1 MSVLTLYIRV
11 CESSTQKERGKV
23 GNPPALAFV
32 ECLMSILSSAEQ
44 PANRAVIVTLCGDSG
59 MGKTSLACA
68 FPKPIVIRAEDGLQA
83 IPAASRPMALPLLTN
98 VDQLWEQLKALV
110 REEHDYKTVVIDSVT
125 ALERMFV
132 AHVVET
138 DPKKPM
144 SINQAL
150 GGYGGGLA
158 AVATMHQRVR
168 KACGILNEQ
177 RGMHIVFV
185 AHSDTE
191 TIELPDADPYTRYSL
206 RLGKKSV
213 APYVDD
219 SDVVGFLKLE
229 TFYRGDG
236 ERKKAISDGS
246 RLLVCHAQA
255 AAVAKNRFGITEEL
269 PVAIGTNPLVQFI
282 PSLTPVAP
290 AKTAPAVTE
299 ATPAKTTTTKA

>member
-1 MSVLTLYIRV
+1 
-11 CESSTQKERGKV
+11 
-23 GNPPALAFV
+23 
-32 ECLMSILSSAEQ
+32 MSILSSAEK
-44 PANRAVIVTLCGDSG
+44 PPNRAVIVTISGDSG

-68 FPKPIVIRAEDGLQA
+68 FPNPIVVRAEDGLQA
-83 IPAASRPMALPLLTN
+83 IPAAQRPMALPLLTG
-98 VDQLWEQLKALV
+98 VDQLWEQLRALV

-132 AHVVET
+132 SHVVDS
-138 DPKKPM
+138 DPKKPA

-150 GGYGGGLA
+150 GGYGAGIG
-158 AVATMHQRVR
+158 AVATLHQRVR
-168 KACGILNEQ
+168 KACGMLNEQ

-219 SDVVGFLKLE
+219 SDLVGFLKLE

-236 ERKKAISDGS
+236 ERKKAISDGA

-255 AAVAKNRFGITEEL
+255 SAVAKNRFGITEEI
-269 PVAIGTNPLVQFI
+269 PVQMGVNPLAALI
-282 PSLTPVAP
+282 PSLNVAP
-290 AKTAPAVTE
+290 I
-299 ATPAKTTTTKA
+299 ATPPTKKAATAAKE